1 MWPSVFLLENPLG
14 GCKDNRGKKKRC
26 PLRRESWSAILN
38 IIIQVPGTSR
48 RKSRQASSQALCGH
62 LPSPIP
68 HPSSS
73 KNLPGAPARPRQN
86 APWPRALRLP
96 RPAVRACWRPRQ
108 RPGPER
114 LHVVS
119 HGGPGFPATAG
130 PSVVGVQVS
139 QVARRR
145 CSRALPRLAPGAG
158 NPGPPCVAL
167 LFPRN
172 ALLRSPTQPH
182 PSLLRCPGPGTGGER
197 RNDQVLG
204 LILF

>member
-1 MWPSVFLLENPLG
+1 M
-14 GCKDNRGKKKRC
+14 
-26 PLRRESWSAILN
+26 
-38 IIIQVPGTSR
+38 PGTSR

-158 NPGPPCVAL
+158 NPGPPPAQPC
-167 LFPRN
+167 FSRGT
-172 ALLRSPTQPH
+172 RSCAAPPNRTPAFSDAWGRELARKGGMTR
-182 PSLLRCPGPGTGGER
+182 SL
-197 RNDQVLG
+197 V
-204 LILF
+204 

>member
-1 MWPSVFLLENPLG
+1 M
-14 GCKDNRGKKKRC
+14 
-26 PLRRESWSAILN
+26 RRESWSAILN

-62 LPSPIP
+62 LPSPNP
-68 HPSSS
+68 TP
-73 KNLPGAPARPRQN
+73 APARTCPAPPRGPGRMRPGPARCAYRGLQFVPAGARVS
-86 APWPRALRLP
+86 APGRNGCMWSAMVALASRRPPGLRWWEFKSLRSLGDGVAVRCPDWPRA
-96 RPAVRACWRPRQ
+96 RATQ
-108 RPGPER
+108 
-114 LHVVS
+114 
-119 HGGPGFPATAG
+119 
-130 PSVVGVQVS
+130 
-139 QVARRR
+139 
-145 CSRALPRLAPGAG
+145 
-158 NPGPPCVAL
+158 GPPCAAL

>member
-1 MWPSVFLLENPLG
+1 M
-14 GCKDNRGKKKRC
+14 
-26 PLRRESWSAILN
+26 
-38 IIIQVPGTSR
+38 PGTSR

-145 CSRALPRLAPGAG
+145 CSRAPPRLAPGAG
-158 NPGPPCVAL
+158 NPGPP
-167 LFPRN
+167 
-172 ALLRSPTQPH
+172 LRSLAFPAERAPAQPH
-182 PSLLRCPGPGTGGER
+182 PTAPQPSPMPGAGNWRGKEE
-197 RNDQVLG
+197 
-204 LILF
+204 